1 MSQLVDVEAGGDSLN
16 CGARLTD
23 SREGPDAATHYISIR
38 PIDSSEIRASNKN
51 TRNITHMAELTGH
64 INQHHA
70 CGRCRFQ
77 SSESSKMNFI
87 CDLRLEYL

>member
-1 MSQLVDVEAGGDSLN
+1 MSLLVDVEAGGDSLN

-64 INQHHA
+64 ITSAEDAASNHLNHQ
-70 CGRCRFQ
+70 
-77 SSESSKMNFI
+77 KMNFI
-87 CDLRLEYL
+87 CDLRLKDL